1 MVVGLGNIGRVGE
14 DQVVTLTDAL
24 QPVAK
29 LELDLQAQLRRILA
43 CHCQRRLTAVQ
54 RLHIHPGAMRLDRQC
69 YRAAAGAKVKHI
81 KTAF

>member
-1 MVVGLGNIGRVGE
+1 MVVSLGDIGRVGE
-14 DQVVTLTDAL
+14 YQVVTLTDAL

-29 LELDLQAQLRRILA
+29 LELDLQAQLCRILA
-43 CHCQRRLTAVQ
+43 CHSQRRLTAVQ
-54 RLHIHPGAMRLDRQC
+54 CLHVYPGAMCLDRQS